1 MAVPTVF
8 PQGSQTQGSRAM
20 RQGLLVQFPKCP
32 WGGTEQAEASSLP
45 VVSQVGLAGSKAH
58 VVPCHMEVGRGGV

>member
-1 MAVPTVF
+1 
-8 PQGSQTQGSRAM
+8 M
-20 RQGLLVQFPKCP
+20 RQGLLVQFTTCP
-32 WGGTEQAEASSLP
+32 WGGHEQAEASSLP